1 MCVMSDKQP
10 RKRARLDMSKEER
23 EQAERV
29 AAIARRAEER
39 ALARLEAKKREQT
52 TSTSRPKI
60 QFLTKAQRLARA
72 KEREKIKN
80 NSVESKRREQ
90 RNQSG
95 LFRKRSKHSNRRQV
109 TRKDKNKEGIDELSF
124 K

>member
-1 MCVMSDKQP
+1 MSDKQP

-80 NSVESKRREQ
+80 NSVESKR
-90 RNQSG
+90 
-95 LFRKRSKHSNRRQV
+95 
-109 TRKDKNKEGIDELSF
+109 
-124 K
+124 